1 MKSTYIKPQF
11 KDNTNPRIGLVALS
25 TDFSIE
31 RDFNSIFL
39 NLPID
44 LFVNRLPFYNPL
56 TDKNLVKMTEKLTE
70 VTENI
75 LPNQTLDAVAYGCTS
90 GTIVAGIDQ
99 IINKI
104 QSAKPKCKVITPI
117 TSAVNA
123 LKHLNLKKISV
134 FTPYPQAINEKVIN
148 YFKNEGFVIQS
159 FASFNLESDLDI
171 GKIDPQYL
179 LEVLTKIDTS
189 DAEALFISCTA
200 LPVFEI
206 IQELENKIKKIV
218 LSSNQALIWDSIRSV
233 GYNSSIEGYGKLLR
247 KN

>member
-31 RDFNSIFL
+31 KDFNSIFL

-56 TDKNLVKMTEKLTE
+56 TDKNLIKMTEKLTE

-90 GTIVAGIDQ
+90 GTIAAGIDK

-104 QSAKPKCKVITPI
+104 QLAKPNCKVTTPI

-123 LKHLNLKKISV
+123 LKHLSLKKISI
-134 FTPYPQAINEKVIN
+134 FTPYPQPINEKVIN
-148 YFKNEGFVIQS
+148 YFKNEGFDVQS

-171 GKIDPQYL
+171 GKIDPNYL
-179 LEVLTKIDTS
+179 LEVLTKMDTVN
-189 DAEALFISCTA
+189 AEALFISCTA
-200 LPVFEI
+200 LPALEI
-206 IQELENKIKKIV
+206 IQKLENKIKKIV
-218 LSSNQALIWDSIRSV
+218 LSSNQTLIWDSIRSV
-233 GYNSSIEGYGKLLR
+233 GYDSSIEGYGKLLR
-247 KN
+247 KI

>member
-1 MKSTYIKPQF
+1 MKSTSVKPKF
-11 KDNTNPRIGLVALS
+11 RDNINSRIGLVALS

-31 RDFNSIFL
+31 KDFNSIFL

-56 TDKNLVKMTEKLTE
+56 THENLIKMTEKLTE

-75 LPNQTLDAVAYGCTS
+75 LPNQTLDTVAYGCTS
-90 GTIVAGIDQ
+90 GTIAAGVDEIT
-99 IINKI
+99 NKI
-104 QSAKPKCKVITPI
+104 QSAKPNCKVTTPI

-123 LKHLNLKKISV
+123 LKYLNLKKISV

-148 YFKNEGFVIQS
+148 YIKNEGFDIQS

-171 GKIDPQYL
+171 GKIDPKYL
-179 LEVLTKIDTS
+179 LEVLTKMDTVN
-189 DAEALFISCTA
+189 AEALFISCTA
-200 LPVFEI
+200 LPAFKI

-218 LSSNQALIWDSIRSV
+218 LSSNQVLIWDSIRSI
-233 GYNSSIEGYGKLLR
+233 GHDLSIEGYGKLLR

>member
-1 MKSTYIKPQF
+1 MKSTSIKPKF
-11 KDNTNPRIGLVALS
+11 RDNTNSKIGLVALS

-31 RDFNSIFL
+31 KDFNSILL

-56 TDKNLVKMTEKLTE
+56 TDKNLIKMTEKLTE

-75 LPNQTLDAVAYGCTS
+75 LPNQTLDIVAYGCTS
-90 GTIVAGIDQ
+90 GTIAAGIDN

-104 QSAKPKCKVITPI
+104 QLAKPNCKVTTPI

-123 LKHLNLKKISV
+123 LKHLNVKKISV
-134 FTPYPQAINEKVIN
+134 FTPYPQPINEKVIN
-148 YFKNEGFVIQS
+148 YFIKEGFDVRS
-159 FASFNLESDLDI
+159 FASFNLDSDLEI
-171 GKIDPQYL
+171 GKIDPKYL
-179 LEVLTKIDTS
+179 LEVLTEMNTDN
-189 DAEALFISCTA
+189 AEALFISCTA
-200 LPVFEI
+200 LPALEI

-218 LSSNQALIWDSIRSV
+218 LSSNQALIWNSIRSI
-233 GYNSSIEGYGKLLR
+233 GYNSSIEGYGELLK

>member
-11 KDNTNPRIGLVALS
+11 KDNNNPRIGLVALS

-90 GTIVAGIDQ
+90 GTIVAGVDQ

-104 QSAKPKCKVITPI
+104 QSAKPNCKVITPI

>member
-1 MKSTYIKPQF
+1 MKSTSIKPKF
-11 KDNTNPRIGLVALS
+11 RDNINSRIGLVALS

-31 RDFNSIFL
+31 KDFNSIFL

-56 TDKNLVKMTEKLTE
+56 TDKNLIKMTEKLTE

-90 GTIVAGIDQ
+90 GTIAAGVDEIT
-99 IINKI
+99 NKI
-104 QSAKPKCKVITPI
+104 QSAKPNCKVTTPI

-148 YFKNEGFVIQS
+148 YFKNEGFDIQS

-171 GKIDPQYL
+171 GKIDPKYL
-179 LEVLTKIDTS
+179 LEVLTKMDTV

-200 LPVFEI
+200 LPAFEI

-218 LSSNQALIWDSIRSV
+218 LSSNQTLIWDSIRSV
-233 GYNSSIEGYGKLLR
+233 GHNSSIEGYGKLLR

>member
-1 MKSTYIKPQF
+1 MKSTSIKPKF
-11 KDNTNPRIGLVALS
+11 RDNINSRIGLVALS

-31 RDFNSIFL
+31 KDFNSIFL

-56 TDKNLVKMTEKLTE
+56 TDKNLIKMTEKLTE

-75 LPNQTLDAVAYGCTS
+75 LPNQTLDTIAYGCTS
-90 GTIVAGIDQ
+90 GTIAAGVNEIT
-99 IINKI
+99 NKI
-104 QSAKPKCKVITPI
+104 QSAKPNCKVTTPI

-148 YFKNEGFVIQS
+148 YFKNEGFDIQS

-171 GKIDPQYL
+171 GKIDPNYL
-179 LEVLTKIDTS
+179 LEVLTKMDTN

-200 LPVFEI
+200 LPAFEI

-218 LSSNQALIWDSIRSV
+218 LSSNQVLIWDSIRSV
-233 GYNSSIEGYGKLLR
+233 GHNSSIEGYGKLLR

>member
-31 RDFNSIFL
+31 KDFNSIFL

-75 LPNQTLDAVAYGCTS
+75 LPNQTLDTVAYGCTS
-90 GTIVAGIDQ
+90 GTIAAGVDEIT
-99 IINKI
+99 NKI
-104 QSAKPKCKVITPI
+104 QSAKPNCKVITPI

-179 LEVLTKIDTS
+179 LEVLTKIDTG

>member
-1 MKSTYIKPQF
+1 MKSTFVKPKF
-11 KDNTNPRIGLVALS
+11 RDNTNSRVGLVALS

-31 RDFNSIFL
+31 KDFNSIFL

-56 TDKNLVKMTEKLTE
+56 TDKNLIKMTEKLTE

-90 GTIVAGIDQ
+90 GTIAAGIDQ

-104 QSAKPKCKVITPI
+104 QLAKPNCKVTTPI

-123 LKHLNLKKISV
+123 LKHLSLKKISI
-134 FTPYPQAINEKVIN
+134 FTPYPQPINEKVIN
-148 YFKNEGFVIQS
+148 YFKNEGFDVQS
-159 FASFNLESDLDI
+159 FASFNMESDLDI
-171 GKIDPQYL
+171 GKIDPNYL
-179 LEVLTKIDTS
+179 LEVLTKMDTVN
-189 DAEALFISCTA
+189 AEALFISCTA
-200 LPVFEI
+200 LPALEI
-206 IQELENKIKKIV
+206 IQKLENKIKKIV
-218 LSSNQALIWDSIRSV
+218 LSSNQTLIWDSIRSV

>member
-90 GTIVAGIDQ
+90 GTIVAGVDQ

-104 QSAKPKCKVITPI
+104 QSAKPNCKVITPI

-148 YFKNEGFVIQS
+148 YFKNEGFDIQS

-233 GYNSSIEGYGKLLR
+233 GCNSSIEGYGKLLR
-247 KN
+247 KI

>member
-90 GTIVAGIDQ
+90 GTIVAGVDQ

-104 QSAKPKCKVITPI
+104 QSAKPNCKVITPI

-148 YFKNEGFVIQS
+148 YFKNEGFVIHS

>member
-1 MKSTYIKPQF
+1 MKSTFVKPKF
-11 KDNTNPRIGLVALS
+11 RDNTNSRVGLVALS

-31 RDFNSIFL
+31 KDFNSIFL

-56 TDKNLVKMTEKLTE
+56 TDKNLIKMTEKLTE

-90 GTIVAGIDQ
+90 GTIAAGIDK

-104 QSAKPKCKVITPI
+104 QLAKPNCKVTTPI

-123 LKHLNLKKISV
+123 LKHLSLKKISI
-134 FTPYPQAINEKVIN
+134 FTPYPQPINEKVIN
-148 YFKNEGFVIQS
+148 YFKNEGFDVQS

-171 GKIDPQYL
+171 GKIDPNYL
-179 LEVLTKIDTS
+179 LEVLTKMDTVN
-189 DAEALFISCTA
+189 AEALFISCTA
-200 LPVFEI
+200 LPALEI
-206 IQELENKIKKIV
+206 IQKLENKIKKIV
-218 LSSNQALIWDSIRSV
+218 LSSNQTLIWDSIRSV
-233 GYNSSIEGYGKLLR
+233 GYDSSIEGYGKLLR
-247 KN
+247 KY

>member
-31 RDFNSIFL
+31 KDFNSIFL

-56 TDKNLVKMTEKLTE
+56 TDKNLIKMTEKLTE

-90 GTIVAGIDQ
+90 GTIAAGIDK

-104 QSAKPKCKVITPI
+104 QLAKPNCKVTTPI

-123 LKHLNLKKISV
+123 LKHLSLKKISI
-134 FTPYPQAINEKVIN
+134 FTPYPQPINEKVIN

>member
-1 MKSTYIKPQF
+1 MKSTSIKPKF
-11 KDNTNPRIGLVALS
+11 RDNINSRIGLVALS
-25 TDFSIE
+25 TDFLIE
-31 RDFNSIFL
+31 KDFNSIFL

-56 TDKNLVKMTEKLTE
+56 TDKNLIKMTEKLTE

-75 LPNQTLDAVAYGCTS
+75 LPNQTLDTVAYGCTS
-90 GTIVAGIDQ
+90 GTIAAGVDEIT
-99 IINKI
+99 NKI
-104 QSAKPKCKVITPI
+104 QSAKPNCKVTTPI

-148 YFKNEGFVIQS
+148 YFKNEGFDIQS

-171 GKIDPQYL
+171 GKIDPKYL
-179 LEVLTKIDTS
+179 LEVLTKMDTV

-200 LPVFEI
+200 LPAFEI

-218 LSSNQALIWDSIRSV
+218 LSSNQVLIWDSIRSV

>member
-39 NLPID
+39 NLHID

-75 LPNQTLDAVAYGCTS
+75 LPNQTLDTVAYGCTS
-90 GTIVAGIDQ
+90 GTIAAGVDEIT
-99 IINKI
+99 NKI
-104 QSAKPKCKVITPI
+104 QSAKPNCKVTTPI

-148 YFKNEGFVIQS
+148 YIKNEGFDIQS

-171 GKIDPQYL
+171 GKIDPKYL
-179 LEVLTKIDTS
+179 LEVLTKMDTI

-218 LSSNQALIWDSIRSV
+218 LSSNQTLIWDSIRSV
-233 GYNSSIEGYGKLLR
+233 GYDSSIEGYGKLLR
-247 KN
+247 KI

>member
-1 MKSTYIKPQF
+1 MKSTSVKPKF
-11 KDNTNPRIGLVALS
+11 RDNTNSRIGLIALS

-31 RDFNSIFL
+31 KDFNSVLL

-44 LFVNRLPFYNPL
+44 LFVNRLPFFNPL
-56 TDKNLVKMTEKLTE
+56 TNENLIKMTEKLTE
-70 VTENI
+70 VTKNI
-75 LPNQTLDAVAYGCTS
+75 LPDQTLDVVAYGCTS
-90 GTIVAGIDQ
+90 GTIAAGIDQ

-104 QSAKPKCKVITPI
+104 QSAKPNCKVITPI
-117 TSAVNA
+117 TSAVKA

-134 FTPYPQAINEKVIN
+134 FTPYSQAINEKVIS
-148 YFKNEGFVIQS
+148 YFKNEKFDIKS

-171 GKIDPQYL
+171 GKIDRKYL
-179 LEVLTKIDTS
+179 LEALTKMDTI

-200 LPVFEI
+200 LPALEI
-206 IQELENKIKKIV
+206 IQELENRIKKIV

>member
-31 RDFNSIFL
+31 KDFNSIFL

-56 TDKNLVKMTEKLTE
+56 TDKNLIKMTEKLTE

-90 GTIVAGIDQ
+90 GTIAAGIDK

-104 QSAKPKCKVITPI
+104 QLAKPNCKVTTPI

-123 LKHLNLKKISV
+123 LKHLSLKKISI
-134 FTPYPQAINEKVIN
+134 FTPYPQPINEKVIN
-148 YFKNEGFVIQS
+148 YFKNEGFDVQS
-159 FASFNLESDLDI
+159 FASFNMESDLDI
-171 GKIDPQYL
+171 GKIDPNYL
-179 LEVLTKIDTS
+179 LEVLTKMDTVN
-189 DAEALFISCTA
+189 AEALFISCTA
-200 LPVFEI
+200 LPALEI
-206 IQELENKIKKIV
+206 IQKLENKIKKIV
-218 LSSNQALIWDSIRSV
+218 LSSNQTLIWDSIRSV
-233 GYNSSIEGYGKLLR
+233 GHNSSIEGYGKLLR

>member
-1 MKSTYIKPQF
+1 MRPTIIKARF
-11 KDNTNPRIGLVALS
+11 KDNTNSKIGLVALS

-31 RDFNSIFL
+31 KDFNSVLF
-39 NLPID
+39 NLPIN
-44 LFVNRLPFYNPL
+44 LFVNRLPFFNPL
-56 TDKNLVKMTEKLTE
+56 THENLIKMTEKLTE
-70 VTENI
+70 VTKNI
-75 LPNQTLDAVAYGCTS
+75 LPNQTLDVVAYGCTS
-90 GTIVAGIDQ
+90 GTIAAGIDQ

-104 QSAKPKCKVITPI
+104 QSAKPNCKVITPI
-117 TSAVNA
+117 TSAVKA

>member
-1 MKSTYIKPQF
+1 MKSTSIKPKF
-11 KDNTNPRIGLVALS
+11 RDNINSRIGLVALS

-31 RDFNSIFL
+31 KDFNSIFL

-90 GTIVAGIDQ
+90 GTIAAGVDEIT
-99 IINKI
+99 NKI
-104 QSAKPKCKVITPI
+104 QSAKPNCKVTTPI

-148 YFKNEGFVIQS
+148 YFKNEGFDIQS

-171 GKIDPQYL
+171 GKIDPKYL
-179 LEVLTKIDTS
+179 LEVLTKMDTV

-200 LPVFEI
+200 LPAFEI

-218 LSSNQALIWDSIRSV
+218 LSSNQTLIWDSIRSV
-233 GYNSSIEGYGKLLR
+233 GHNSSIEGYGKLLR

>member
-1 MKSTYIKPQF
+1 MKSISIKPKF
-11 KDNTNPRIGLVALS
+11 RDNTNSKIGLVALS
-25 TDFSIE
+25 PDFSIE
-31 RDFNSIFL
+31 KNFNSILL

-56 TDKNLVKMTEKLTE
+56 TDKNLIKMTEKLTE

-75 LPNQTLDAVAYGCTS
+75 LPNQTLDTVAYGCTS
-90 GTIVAGIDQ
+90 GTIAAGIDQ

-104 QSAKPKCKVITPI
+104 QSAKPNCKVITPI

-148 YFKNEGFVIQS
+148 YFTKEGFDVRS
-159 FASFNLESDLDI
+159 FASFNLDSDLDI
-171 GKIDPQYL
+171 GKIDSQYL

-233 GYNSSIEGYGKLLR
+233 GYNSSIEGYGKLL
-247 KN
+247 KNS

>member
-1 MKSTYIKPQF
+1 MKSTSIKPKF
-11 KDNTNPRIGLVALS
+11 RDNTNSKIGLVALS

-31 RDFNSIFL
+31 KDFNSILL

-56 TDKNLVKMTEKLTE
+56 TDKNLIKMTEKLTE

-75 LPNQTLDAVAYGCTS
+75 LPNQTLDTVAYGCTS
-90 GTIVAGIDQ
+90 GTIVAGIDK

-104 QSAKPKCKVITPI
+104 QLAKPNCKVTTPI

-123 LKHLNLKKISV
+123 LKHLGLKKISI
-134 FTPYPQAINEKVIN
+134 FTPYPQTINEKVIN
-148 YFKNEGFVIQS
+148 YFIKEGFDVRS
-159 FASFNLESDLDI
+159 FASFNLDSDLEI
-171 GKIDPQYL
+171 GKIDPKYL
-179 LEVLTKIDTS
+179 LEVLTEMNTDN
-189 DAEALFISCTA
+189 AEALFISCTA
-200 LPVFEI
+200 LPALGI

-218 LSSNQALIWDSIRSV
+218 LSSNQALIWNSIRSV
-233 GYNSSIEGYGKLLR
+233 GYTTSIEGYGELLK

>member
-1 MKSTYIKPQF
+1 MKSTFVKPKF
-11 KDNTNPRIGLVALS
+11 RDNTNSRVGLVALS

-31 RDFNSIFL
+31 KDFNSILL

-56 TDKNLVKMTEKLTE
+56 TDKNLIKMTEKLTE

-75 LPNQTLDAVAYGCTS
+75 LPNQTLDTVAYGCTS
-90 GTIVAGIDQ
+90 GTIVAGIDK

-104 QSAKPKCKVITPI
+104 QLAKPNCKVTTPI

-134 FTPYPQAINEKVIN
+134 FTPYPQPINEKVIN
-148 YFKNEGFVIQS
+148 YFIKEGFDVRS
-159 FASFNLESDLDI
+159 FASFNLDSDLEI
-171 GKIDPQYL
+171 GKIDPKYL
-179 LEVLTKIDTS
+179 LEVLTEMNTDN
-189 DAEALFISCTA
+189 AEALFISCTA
-200 LPVFEI
+200 LPALGI

-218 LSSNQALIWDSIRSV
+218 LSSNQALIWNSIRSV
-233 GYNSSIEGYGKLLR
+233 GYTTSIEGYGELLK

>member
-90 GTIVAGIDQ
+90 GTIVAGVDQ

-104 QSAKPKCKVITPI
+104 QSAKPNCKVITPI

>member
-75 LPNQTLDAVAYGCTS
+75 LPNQTLDTVAYGCTS
-90 GTIVAGIDQ
+90 GTIVAGVDEIT
-99 IINKI
+99 NKI
-104 QSAKPKCKVITPI
+104 QSAKPNCKVITPI

-148 YFKNEGFVIQS
+148 YFKNEGFDIQS

-171 GKIDPQYL
+171 GKIDPKYL
-179 LEVLTKIDTS
+179 LEVLTKMDTI

-218 LSSNQALIWDSIRSV
+218 LSSNQTLIWDSIRSV
-233 GYNSSIEGYGKLLR
+233 GYTSSIEGYGKLLK